1 MSKFELVFDMLVSF
15 VLFGILGTIAT
26 FLALLLWLQPS
37 VELWP
42 YTLGFAGFVC
52 GILGAAVPA
61 LRKTAIFLLS
71 LFAPSGW

>member
-1 MSKFELVFDMLVSF
+1 MSKFELVFDMLVGF

-42 YTLGFAGFVC
+42 YALGIAGFVC
-52 GILGAAVPA
+52 GVLGAAVPV
-61 LRKTAIFLLS
+61 LRKTAIFILS
-71 LFAPSGW
+71 LVAPSSW